1 MRDSKGQPR
10 MPEHDPISA
19 PAPGLAG
26 KPSAPVLMIL
36 FNRPDLA
43 EQVFARVRQARPE
56 RLYLA
61 VDGARD
67 ASRHPADAERT
78 AQCKALA
85 ARVDWPCELKTRF
98 SEVNQGCGRGPSN
111 AITWFFEHE
120 ESGIILEDDCL
131 PETTFF
137 PFCAE
142 MLASYAADERVM
154 HINGNNFAPA
164 DPARIYGAD
173 SFGFARY
180 AQAWGWASWARAW
193 KHFDYDVTGIREESP
208 ETFAT
213 AGVEA
218 VRHAAHRDRVVSTLE
233 HHHHDVWDY
242 QWQYAVMKH
251 RGLCISP
258 AINQISNLGFGDDAT
273 HTTDSTSFVARAK
286 TAPLGFPLKYPVRV
300 EESPEVNRLYADHM
314 LGEVGRYR
322 KKAFKRW
329 LRGLFGIR
337 KAAT

>member
-1 MRDSKGQPR
+1 
-10 MPEHDPISA
+10 
-19 PAPGLAG
+19 
-26 KPSAPVLMIL
+26 MIL

-43 EQVFARVRQARPE
+43 EQVFERVRQARPA

-67 ASRHPADAERT
+67 SRPPDLDLT
-78 AQCKALA
+78 ARCRALA
-85 ARVDWPCELKTRF
+85 EKVDWPCELKTRF
-98 SEVNQGCGRGPSN
+98 SECNQGCGRGPSN
-111 AITWFFEHE
+111 AITWFFSHE
-120 ESGIILEDDCL
+120 KAGIILEDDCL
-131 PETTFF
+131 PEATFF

-142 MLASYAADERVM
+142 MLAHYADDPAVM

-164 DPARIYGAD
+164 HPERIYDGH

-193 KHFDYDVTGIREESP
+193 QHFDYEATGIREATA
-208 ETFAT
+208 ETFNV
-213 AGVEA
+213 AGVESL
-218 VRHAAHRDRVVSTLE
+218 RREAHRDRVVSTLE

-242 QWQYAVMKH
+242 QWQYAVMKR

-258 AINQISNLGFGDDAT
+258 AVNQISNLGFGDDAT

-286 TAPLGFPLKYPVRV
+286 TGRLNFPLKYPPTA
-300 EESPEVNRLYADHM
+300 ESPAVNRLYANHM
-314 LGEVGRYR
+314 LGEVARYR

-329 LRGLFGIR
+329 LRGLFGLNKE
-337 KAAT
+337 KAAK